1 MKEMISMKSTT
12 ASGRRLLT
20 AADRCDRCGAR
31 GYVLALLTAGEL
43 VLCGHHGR
51 QFATA
56 LADAAL
62 VVHDESGQILAA

>member
-1 MKEMISMKSTT
+1 MKTTT
-12 ASGRRLLT
+12 AAGRPRLT

-31 GYVLALLTAGEL
+31 GYVLAVLAAGEL
-43 VLCGHHGR
+43 VFCGHHGR

-62 VVHDESGQILAA
+62 VVHDESDQIA